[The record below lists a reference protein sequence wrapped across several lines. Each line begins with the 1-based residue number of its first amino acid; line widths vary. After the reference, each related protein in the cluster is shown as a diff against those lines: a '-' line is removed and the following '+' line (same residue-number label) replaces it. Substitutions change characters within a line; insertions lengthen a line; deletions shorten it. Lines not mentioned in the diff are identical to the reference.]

1 MVRRNGKQTLTK
13 GVARVPVMMQLE
25 WLECGAASL
34 AMILAYYGKWVPI
47 EQVRTDCSVS
57 RDGVNAEKIYL
68 AAKSY
73 GLDVKVFK
81 MSPEE
86 LREKGRFPC
95 IIHWNMNHFVVLKG
109 FRGKYV
115 YLNDSA
121 RGAVRVTRKE
131 FDESFTGIV
140 MIMKPTERF
149 RRDGKPASIYAFAKK
164 RLSGMGGA
172 IAFIA
177 AVMLIFYIFNIVN
190 FVASRF
196 FVDHLLLEQ
205 NEQWAEPFLAVLL
218 VLSVVQIAAE
228 WARAVYS
235 LRINGKMAAIG
246 STSYMWK
253 VLRMPMDFFV
263 QRRPGDIQAREAMN
277 ASVAGVF
284 VNSLAP
290 LAMNTV
296 AVGLYLVLMLRRSVI
311 LSLFGIAVLTAN
323 VFLSGSVSRRRIN
336 ITRVRLR
343 DESKRDSTALAGI
356 DLIESI
362 KANGAESSFFRRW
375 AGYQALV
382 NLQTVEEKKVEQYLG
397 QLPLFL
403 VTLANYAVL
412 AIGVYLTIRGEFTL
426 GAVLMFQGFMSSFL
440 SPAMSFVNA
449 GQTMQEMRAQMERV
463 EDVMQYRD
471 DEAFREAEESAED
484 VIGKI
489 RGGIEL
495 KNVTFGYSKASA
507 PIIENFSLSVKPGQ
521 WIALV
526 GPSGCGKSTIAGM
539 VAGLYQPWSGE
550 ILYDGKPRSA
560 YPREALSSSLTVID
574 QEPSLFEG
582 TVSNNIRMWDSSIMN
597 FEVVCAARDAAIH
610 KDVSEMVNG
619 YQHKLRSGGRNLS
632 GGQRQRLEI
641 ARALAMDPSVLIL
654 DEATSALD
662 AATEYEVFSAI
673 RNRGITCIVITHRLS
688 VARDCDEIV
697 VLDHGKAVEHGTH
710 GSLMEKNGA
719 YAKLI
724 ASES

>member
-121 RGAVRVTRKE
+121 RGAVRVTKKE

-149 RRDGKPASIYAFAKK
+149 QRDGKPASIYAFAKK

-263 QRRPGDIQAREAMN
+263 QRRPGDIHAREAMN
-277 ASVAGVF
+277 ASIAGVF

-412 AIGVYLTIRGEFTL
+412 AIGVYLTIRSEFTL

-471 DEAFREAEESAED
+471 DEAFREAEEGAED

-582 TVSNNIRMWDSSIMN
+582 TVSNNIRMWDSSIMD